1 MSECYGEFI
10 KLIRDQ
16 GKYFN
21 PPSVELGE
29 IISTSPLSIKTSDI
43 TLSKENLY
51 ISEHLLKDN
60 IEVSFNGEVKVEGS
74 AKNITIDKKKVDFD
88 KTLRSGDGVA
98 LIKISSSKFLV
109 LCKVVKL

>member
-1 MSECYGEFI
+1 LSDCYGEFI

-29 IISTSPLSIKTSDI
+29 IVSISPLSIKTSDI

-60 IEVSFNGEVKVEGS
+60 IEVSFNGEAEIEGS
-74 AKNITIDKKKVDFD
+74 AKNITIDKKKVGFD
-88 KTLRSGDGVA
+88 KVLKSGDGVA